1 MASSCART
9 KSPSPYRLCLRLLH
23 WQHYFFGCGWL
34 LANGQPGWVDEYSTP
49 QMEHLTICEGI
60 LGLLPDN
67 QYAQGNSK
75 AFHLSY
81 LSISESALVNVFG
94 EAGRKEQV

>member
-1 MASSCART
+1 
-9 KSPSPYRLCLRLLH
+9 
-23 WQHYFFGCGWL
+23 
-34 LANGQPGWVDEYSTP
+34 
-49 QMEHLTICEGI
+49 MEHLTICEGI